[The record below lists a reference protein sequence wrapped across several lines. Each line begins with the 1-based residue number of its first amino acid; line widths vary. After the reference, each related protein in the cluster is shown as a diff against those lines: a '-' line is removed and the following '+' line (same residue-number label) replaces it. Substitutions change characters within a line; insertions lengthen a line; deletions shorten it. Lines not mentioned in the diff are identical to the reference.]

1 MNFSVLT
8 LTFIAINIDFFIMLI
23 FLLQQF
29 STIKVMIGYALAVF
43 ALLLV
48 GFLVGNVLGK
58 FLPEWILGI
67 LGLLPIYMA
76 FKDDDDEAASTV
88 SKSTIYTVFVTYL
101 SVCTGCV
108 LSIFVPVLIGKSWL
122 EFGEASLYLLCLTV
136 LIVLLAKAVESSHW
150 VQSLIEKHGEILMK
164 ICYVLIGIYVL
175 FDSGLIAHLIKLL

>member
-48 GFLVGNVLGK
+48 GFVVGDVVGK

-88 SKSTIYTVFVTYL
+88 SKSAIYREN
-101 SVCTGCV
+101 GC
-108 LSIFVPVLIGKSWL
+108 
-122 EFGEASLYLLCLTV
+122 
-136 LIVLLAKAVESSHW
+136 IVLWNIPLKETVSD
-150 VQSLIEKHGEILMK
+150 QSGMYGN
-164 ICYVLIGIYVL
+164 CVCRSL
-175 FDSGLIAHLIKLL
+175 FRP